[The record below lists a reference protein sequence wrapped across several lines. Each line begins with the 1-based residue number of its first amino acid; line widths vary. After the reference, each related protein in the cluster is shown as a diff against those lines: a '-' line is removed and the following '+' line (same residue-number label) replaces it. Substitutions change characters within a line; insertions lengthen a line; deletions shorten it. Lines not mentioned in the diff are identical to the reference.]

1 MDTQKTEQ
9 YSCDNSLTIESC
21 DPKGDAKYWVA
32 ALVQINTEKI
42 VGSKLSKL
50 GYHNYVPTQTT
61 IRQWSDR
68 KKKIERVV
76 IPMVI
81 FILINKEEE
90 NNLRKS
96 SLIYKFISYPGERGA
111 AIIPNEQIDNLKFM
125 LNHADAAVN
134 FSEVVYEI
142 GEEIEIAR
150 GPLKGLHG
158 ELCYIEK
165 GKPMVGVY
173 VNLLGYSYVDVD
185 IKDIKHRT

>member
-1 MDTQKTEQ
+1 MDTRKTEEC
-9 YSCDNSLTIESC
+9 SCDKPLTFETSN
-21 DPKGDAKYWVA
+21 PQEHAKYWVA
-32 ALVQINTEKI
+32 VLVQINTEKK
-42 VGSKLSKL
+42 VSSKLSKL

-68 KKKIERVV
+68 KKKIERIV

-81 FILINKEEE
+81 FVLVDKKEE

-96 SLIYKFISYPGERGA
+96 PFIYKFISYPGAREA

-125 LNHADAAVN
+125 LNHADATVN
-134 FSEVVYEI
+134 FSNAVYEI

-158 ELCYIEK
+158 ELCHIEK

-185 IKDIKHRT
+185 IKDIKRRT